1 MIKELF
7 TALYADENVFY
18 FNGDS
23 DNDVLFLN
31 EMGILN
37 IVLKNTNL
45 DNNFDEDDPDILLL
59 LPMFWVGIL
68 NLKNSTHLQKDKSQI
83 NLNSVVS

>member
-59 LPMFWVGIL
+59 LSVFWVGIL

>member
-23 DNDVLFLN
+23 VNDVLFLN

-59 LPMFWVGIL
+59 LPVFWVGIL
-68 NLKNSTHLQKDKSQI
+68 NLKNSTHLQKDKSKI
-83 NLNSVVS
+83 NPNSVVS

>member
-45 DNNFDEDDPDILLL
+45 DNNFDENDPDILLL
-59 LPMFWVGIL
+59 LPVFWVGIL
-68 NLKNSTHLQKDKSQI
+68 NLKNSTHLQKDKSKI
-83 NLNSVVS
+83 NPNSVVS

>member
-45 DNNFDEDDPDILLL
+45 DNNFDEDDPVILLL
-59 LPMFWVGIL
+59 LSVFWVGIL

>member
-59 LPMFWVGIL
+59 LPVFWVGIL
-68 NLKNSTHLQKDKSQI
+68 NLKNSTHLQKDKSKI

>member
-45 DNNFDEDDPDILLL
+45 DNNSDEDDPDILLL
-59 LPMFWVGIL
+59 LSVFWVGIL

>member
-59 LPMFWVGIL
+59 LPVFWVDIL
-68 NLKNSTHLQKDKSQI
+68 NLKNSTHLQKDKSKI
-83 NLNSVVS
+83 NPNSVVS